1 VRRGASPA
9 AGHARVSQDGQS
21 KELCQLYA
29 IHALSTQ
36 CDSLDWRLIR
46 APARWSCRGCCYCV
60 LTMPRGRRNTESMDS
75 VVDRIQ
81 AEVTQLI
88 EENKNLKKELARL
101 QSGAANG
108 VDRRVLAGLQ
118 RRLQTALGP
127 TQTSGGRTR
136 ATRRKITDPQVLEK
150 RRAALAKARSALAEK
165 RAAAQP

>member
-1 VRRGASPA
+1 
-9 AGHARVSQDGQS
+9 
-21 KELCQLYA
+21 
-29 IHALSTQ
+29 
-36 CDSLDWRLIR
+36 
-46 APARWSCRGCCYCV
+46 
-60 LTMPRGRRNTESMDS
+60 MPRGRRNTESVDA

-101 QSGAANG
+101 QSGTANG

-118 RRLQTALGP
+118 RRLETALG
-127 TQTSGGRTR
+127 QSGPRTR
-136 ATRRKITDPQVLEK
+136 TTATATTTRRKITDPAVLEK